1 MYVKL
6 SHGDLNSSPY
16 SPHPIST
23 YTYGVTNAPRVHGGT
38 IQFIE
43 NFQNYYINA
52 KINTAGLAAAIV
64 KDKFSWWIDP
74 VDAII
79 IGV

>member
-6 SHGDLNSSPY
+6 SHGDLNSGPY

-23 YTYGVTNAPRVHGGT
+23 CTYGVTNAPRMHGGI

-43 NFQNYYINA
+43 NFQNYYIDA

>member
-6 SHGDLNSSPY
+6 SHGDLNSGLY

-23 YTYGVTNAPRVHGGT
+23 YTYGVTNAPRMHGGT

-43 NFQNYYINA
+43 NF
-52 KINTAGLAAAIV
+52 
-64 KDKFSWWIDP
+64 
-74 VDAII
+74 
-79 IGV
+79 